1 MLLFF
6 GGTTWDDLGVG
17 YTAPPGGGAYAN
29 RSVVAYHYYAPPQ
42 ISAPFQFKAYKRA
55 AQRLRTATFM
65 TESDSAPGWVVDSAV
80 GDAADAALQ
89 SWATWEWKN
98 FFRGATSNVSR
109 VVAWGG
115 VGGGDGRHERRVWLH
130 D

>member
-17 YTAPPGGGAYAN
+17 FTAPPGGGAYAN

-42 ISAPFQFKAYKRA
+42 ISAPFQFSAYKRA
-55 AQRLRTATFM
+55 AQRLRMAAFM

-115 VGGGDGRHERRVWLH
+115 GWGGGWATRTEGMAP
-130 D
+130 